1 MQRVNI
7 EYDPVLFENGE
18 HRADGLCYQ
27 FEKSLKYC
35 QLSEDR

>member
-7 EYDPVLFENGE
+7 EYDPVLFE
-18 HRADGLCYQ
+18 
-27 FEKSLKYC
+27 KSLKYC